1 MRRRIRY
8 TTDARVSTCM
18 RCTHCGER
26 DGEERTVDFER
37 SDRLELVLCQF
48 CVGRFESDDS
58 VARVTTLQ
66 TP

>member
-1 MRRRIRY
+1 MRRRTRY
-8 TTDARVSTCM
+8 GPDARVWRCM

-48 CVGRFESDDS
+48 CVGRFESDES
-58 VARVTTLQ
+58 VDRVTSLQ

>member
-1 MRRRIRY
+1 
-8 TTDARVSTCM
+8 M

-37 SDRLELVLCQF
+37 SERLELVLCQF
-48 CVGRFESDDS
+48 CVNRFEADDS
-58 VARVTTLQ
+58 VSRVTTLQ